1 MAAGNADAL
10 QKQRSRQE
18 EVFRTA
24 QVSEQKQVSAGAPA
38 FVQEQNLEHNFEI

>member
-10 QKQRSRQE
+10 HKTRSRQE

-24 QVSEQKQVSAGAPA
+24 QVSEQKQVTAGAPA
-38 FVQEQNLEHNFEI
+38 LMQEDRKSVV